1 MIILQ
6 TLRVAIARR
15 KMQTAIVKMQIAI
28 VRTATPSLMFYL
40 ELFYSK
46 RKRTLNA
53 SEKEKME

>member
-15 KMQTAIVKMQIAI
+15 KMQIAI